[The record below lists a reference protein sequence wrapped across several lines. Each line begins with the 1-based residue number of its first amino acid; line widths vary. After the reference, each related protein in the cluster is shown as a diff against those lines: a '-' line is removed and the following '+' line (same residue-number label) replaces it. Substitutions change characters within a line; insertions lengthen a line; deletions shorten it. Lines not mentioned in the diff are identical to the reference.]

1 MSLRLGPDVVT
12 CDTDGGLVLLDSRR
26 GRYWQLNAT
35 GAAILRGLLS
45 GAAVE
50 RIAAELSRKQPVAAD
65 RAAEDIGALV
75 EQLTRARLV
84 EGRPRRGAGT
94 AS

>member
-1 MSLRLGPDVVT
+1 MSTSMRLSPDVVT
-12 CDTDGGLVLLDSRR
+12 CDTDDGLVLLDSRR

-35 GAAILRGLLS
+35 GAAIVRGLLA

-50 RIAAELSRKQPVAAD
+50 RIATELSRKQPVTAD
-65 RAAEDIGALV
+65 RAAEDIRTLV
-75 EQLTRARLV
+75 DQLTRARLI
-84 EGRPRRGAGT
+84 EGEN